1 MKSLDFEY
9 DGILA
14 SDKGIMP
21 CSFDSDGKDNVD
33 YGSKI
38 NFDTVSMQNGK
49 KFELVNSGYDEA
61 GEFTFQICKDPY
73 LTVNKGSRYF
83 TTDEQRF
90 IYRWL
95 NRNDG
100 FHVLKIYTSEGQAIL
115 FKGSFNIEAI
125 EFCGEV
131 IGFEL
136 TFTMENPFGTQDFK
150 IFTKDLIA
158 NEQFSIIDESDN
170 IGYIYPDIQIKC
182 KSDGDLELHN
192 SIEDRTTIIKNC
204 KSGEIIS
211 IDKNLNISTS
221 LSSHKIYND
230 FNFIFF
236 RIANSF
242 NNNQN
247 IISVNISCE
256 ITIKYYPIVKG
267 VGL

>member
-1 MKSLDFEY
+1 
-9 DGILA
+9 
-14 SDKGIMP
+14 
-21 CSFDSDGKDNVD
+21 
-33 YGSKI
+33 
-38 NFDTVSMQNGK
+38 
-49 KFELVNSGYDEA
+49 
-61 GEFTFQICKDPY
+61 
-73 LTVNKGSRYF
+73 
-83 TTDEQRF
+83 
-90 IYRWL
+90 
-95 NRNDG
+95 
-100 FHVLKIYTSEGQAIL
+100 
-115 FKGSFNIEAI
+115 
-125 EFCGEV
+125 
-131 IGFEL
+131 
-136 TFTMENPFGTQDFK
+136 MENPFGTQDFK
-150 IFTKDLIA
+150 IFTKDLSA